1 MRKALNLGMQA
12 AAYQR
17 KKTTDNRYYFNII
30 DASNEVIA
38 RRIEYF
44 STEELMDKAI
54 DELVIY
60 LKERFSDEGMFL
72 IENLLLLP
80 EETGDPFLP
89 ICTALTQSTC
99 ADNDPYS
106 YRLHIILPA
115 ENGRF
120 ANMQFR
126 RFVEEVI
133 REETPAHILPKICW
147 ISKEDMAMLEY
158 TYRDWIFLKSGK
170 EKTDRQNKLQNFIKS
185 LFAVKNC
192 YPSQP
197 LVECNQSENKFI
209 LGQTSIGSL

>member
-1 MRKALNLGMQA
+1 MQA
-12 AAYQR
+12 VAYQR
-17 KKTTDNRYYFNII
+17 KKTIDNRFYFNII
-30 DASNEVIA
+30 DATNEVIA

-44 STEELMDKAI
+44 ATEVLMNKAI
-54 DELVIY
+54 DELIVY
-60 LKERFSDEGMFL
+60 LKERFSDEGMFF

-89 ICTALTQSTC
+89 ICTAVTQTTC

-120 ANMQFR
+120 VNMQFR

-133 REETPAHILPKICW
+133 REETPAHILAKICW

-170 EKTDRQNKLQNFIKS
+170 EKTNRQNKLQNFIKA